1 MSRADFFPSLPLRD
15 IVIFPGMII
24 PLFVGRDKSI
34 RALNEVMKTNKK
46 IILLT
51 QKNAEIDDPVEE
63 DLYSVGCE
71 SKILQLLKLPDG
83 TVKVLVE
90 GIDRIKII
98 ETKNEKEIF
107 MCSMEVV
114 KDKIDS
120 KEDLLS
126 LSIAIIRKLEKL
138 TNLNK
143 KISTEL
149 FTNLKEQKNPSKIA
163 DLIAGQLNI
172 SIFEKQKLL
181 ETIDLKSRLEKL
193 MNHINNE
200 INVIGVEKRIRGRVK
215 TQMEKTQREY
225 YLNEQMKAIQRELGD
240 IEDGKDEI
248 TNLQKAIIK
257 AKMSKEAS
265 TKCLSE
271 LKKLK
276 SMSPMSAEA
285 TVVRNYL
292 DWMVE
297 LPWNNKDKKL
307 DINIKQAKEILDQD
321 HYGLDKVKERIL
333 EYLAVQKRVGKVKGT
348 ILCFVGPPGVGKT
361 SLGKSIARATGRK
374 FVRISLGGIRDEAEI
389 RGHRRTYIGS
399 LPGKIIQQM
408 KKAGTKNPLF
418 LLDEIDK
425 VGTDYRGDPS
435 SALLEA
441 LDPEQ
446 NAAFND
452 HYLEVDYD
460 LSDVMFVTTANT
472 LNILPSLLDRLE
484 VIRIPG
490 YTEDEKINIA
500 NNYLIPKQ
508 IKNNG
513 LKDEE
518 WNLDQDALKDI
529 IQSYTKEAGVRNLER
544 EISKLARKTVKNIL
558 TNEAKSEI
566 NSKNLSDYLG
576 VKKFKYG
583 EIEPDNKIGVATG
596 LAWTEFGGE
605 ILKIESAIM
614 PGKGKMQI
622 TGKLGDVKQESVKAA
637 KSYVRSKS
645 LEFGI
650 IPPIFERKDFHVH
663 VPEGATP
670 KDGPSAGIAM
680 VTAIVSSI
688 TGIPVDKNI
697 ECFDVFNLKPRKD
710 IFYAMSHGVNR
721 ATLKKGKSDSRIYFL
736 NSLIKKINGINYD
749 FYGFENKEPI
759 WGDNFYNALT
769 NSKMG
774 LNLSRGLPTKY
785 YSSNRIASLMG
796 NGLLTFIDKK
806 TQLGDIFKKNEII
819 SYENLDDLANKIN
832 FYKNN
837 DYKEKKLRRMEKIN
851 TLKYS
856 MKLKFQNIL

>member
-1 MSRADFFPSLPLRD
+1 MSKTVFFPSLPLRD
-15 IVIFPGMII
+15 IVIFPGMIV

-34 RALNEVMKTNKK
+34 KALNEVMKTNKK
-46 IILLT
+46 IILVT
-51 QKNAEIDDPVEE
+51 QKNAEIDDPIEK

-83 TVKVLVE
+83 TIKVLVE

-98 ETKNEKEIF
+98 ESKSDKELL
-107 MCSMEVV
+107 MCSTEVI

-138 TNLNK
+138 TNLSK
-143 KISTEL
+143 KISSEL
-149 FTNLKEQKNPSKIA
+149 FNNLKEQKNPSKIA

-172 SIFEKQKLL
+172 PIFEKQKLL
-181 ETIDLKSRLEKL
+181 EMINLKMRLEKL
-193 MNHINNE
+193 MEHINNE
-200 INVIGVEKRIRGRVK
+200 MNVISVEKRIRGRVK
-215 TQMEKTQREY
+215 NQMEKTQREY
-225 YLNEQMKAIQRELGD
+225 YLNEQMKAIQKELGD
-240 IEDGKDEI
+240 IEEGKDEMG
-248 TNLQKAIIK
+248 NLHKAIIK
-257 AKMSKEAS
+257 AKMPKEAS

-292 DWMVE
+292 DWMIE
-297 LPWNNKDKKL
+297 LPWNTEDKKL
-307 DINIKQAKEILDQD
+307 DNININEAKEILDQD

-333 EYLAVQKRVGKVKGT
+333 EYLAVQKRVGKIKGA
-348 ILCFVGPPGVGKT
+348 ILCLVGPPGVGKT

-374 FVRISLGGIRDEAEI
+374 FVRMSLGGIRDEAEI

-425 VGTDYRGDPS
+425 VGIDYRGDPS

-446 NAAFND
+446 NATFND

-460 LSDVMFVTTANT
+460 LSDVMFVTTANN
-472 LNILPSLLDRLE
+472 LNILPPLLDRLE
-484 VIRIPG
+484 VIRIAG

-518 WNLDQDALKDI
+518 WNLDKDVLKDI

-544 EISKLARKTVKNIL
+544 EISKLARKAVKSIL
-558 TNEAKSEI
+558 TNESKKLEI
-566 NSKNLSDYLG
+566 NSKNLSDFLG
-576 VKKFKYG
+576 VKKFKYD
-583 EIEPDNKIGVATG
+583 EIESDNKIGVTTG

-605 ILKIESAIM
+605 ILKIESAMM

-622 TGKLGDVKQESVKAA
+622 TGKLGDVMQESVKAA

-650 IPPIFERKDFHVH
+650 IPPIFEKKDFHVH

-680 VTAIVSSI
+680 VTSIVSSI

-697 ECFDVFNLKPRKD
+697 AMTGEVTLRGHVLPIGGLKEKLLAAHRARIPKVLIPEDNKKD
-710 IFYAMSHGVNR
+710 LAEVPKEI
-721 ATLKKGKSDSRIYFL
+721 L
-736 NSLIKKINGINYD
+736 NDL
-749 FYGFENKEPI
+749 
-759 WGDNFYNALT
+759 
-769 NSKMG
+769 
-774 LNLSRGLPTKY
+774 
-785 YSSNRIASLMG
+785 
-796 NGLLTFIDKK
+796 
-806 TQLGDIFKKNEII
+806 EII
-819 SYENLDDLANKIN
+819 TVKTVDEVLKAALIRELIPVEWIDAENLTKP
-832 FYKNN
+832 KTG
-837 DYKEKKLRRMEKIN
+837 EKSTTE
-851 TLKYS
+851 S
-856 MKLKFQNIL
+856 AH